1 LEKAMRRRD
10 FIKGIVGS
18 ATVGP
23 LAAHAQQAEKPIV
36 GMLDAGS
43 AEGDADL
50 LASFRQALSEAGYAE
65 GQNIAIEY
73 RWAKGQYDLLPTLA
87 SELIQLRPTVL
98 LAPGLPAALA
108 IKEAT
113 STIPI
118 VFVSGPDPVRSG
130 LVASLNGPNGNI
142 TGVTLFTSVLVTKRL
157 ELLRELVP
165 AAALIAFIVNPDD
178 PRTHSDVDDVEAGAR
193 TLGQQI
199 TVLEVNSERNLEA
212 VFATAIPQGVRAVL
226 VGNDPFI
233 NSQSQQ
239 LITLAA
245 RYEVPAMYGLR
256 KYVETGGLMSYSTS
270 LPESARQAG
279 TYVGRILKGEKPSQ
293 LPIVQPT
300 KFELVINLKTAKA
313 LGVSVPQTLLVAADE
328 VIE

>member
-1 LEKAMRRRD
+1 MRRRD
-10 FIKGIVGS
+10 FIKRIVGS

-23 LAAHAQQAEKPIV
+23 LAVRAQQPEKPIV

-50 LASFRQALSEAGYAE
+50 LGGFRQALSEAGYVE
-65 GQNIAIEY
+65 GQNVAFEY

-87 SELIQLRPTVL
+87 SELIQLRPAVL
-98 LAPGLPAALA
+98 LAPGLPAALS

-178 PRTHSDVDDVEAGAR
+178 PRTRSDIDDVEAGAR

-199 TVLEVNSERNLEA
+199 IVLEVNSGRDLEA
-212 VFATAIPQGVRAVL
+212 VFAMAIQRGVRALL
-226 VGNDPFI
+226 VGNDPFL
-233 NSQSQQ
+233 NSQAQQ

-245 RYEVPAMYGLR
+245 RYGLPAIYGLR
-256 KYVETGGLMSYSTS
+256 KYVETGGLMSYSTNLS
-270 LPESARQAG
+270 ESARQAG
-279 TYVGRILKGEKPSQ
+279 TYVGRILKGEKPSR
-293 LPIVQPT
+293 LPVVQPT

-313 LGVSVPQTLLVAADE
+313 LGFSVPQTLLVAADE